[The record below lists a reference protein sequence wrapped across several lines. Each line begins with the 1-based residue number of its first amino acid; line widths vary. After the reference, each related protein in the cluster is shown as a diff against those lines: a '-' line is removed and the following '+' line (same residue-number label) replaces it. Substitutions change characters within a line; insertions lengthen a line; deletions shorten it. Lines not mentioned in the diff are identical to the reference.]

1 MYSSI
6 SELPTQVKASLDDRD
21 AFTWMNAYNLAV
33 PENPTEDDAM
43 KARRIAWETVRTEP
57 SSFSFCT
64 KASVEVID
72 KDREII
78 DIQSLKDS
86 MDSFI
91 RYGGNVQSEH
101 GNYNVACIW
110 GWDPI
115 TEDGKPGIQVWGN
128 VFGGDIVYDAA
139 RQAFINGRSNLSVAG
154 EADDGVYQCDDR
166 GCYTRRHVTQLLEIS
181 LCTVPANRKAT
192 LIWYNRNAKLTKSAS
207 MGDVMLNVDSYEIH
221 RDYTACPIQA
231 IKKALLDAGYSD
243 VHAKTNGCTVDVS
256 PQHLAEEMFN
266 LHCMGYWAKPTEN
279 GLFVRNAKDVMK
291 SAYLD
296 LRSKGYI
303 DKEGYV
309 TPEISSDSFKKY
321 AEEGILVK
329 GEDGYF
335 RLANLL

>member
-1 MYSSI
+1 MYSSLA
-6 SELPTQVKASLDDRD
+6 ELPTQVKASLDDRD
-21 AFTWMNAYNLAV
+21 ATTWMNAYNLAA
-33 PENPTEDDAM
+33 PENPTEDEAM
-43 KARRIAWETVRTEP
+43 RARRVAWETVRTEP

-72 KDREII
+72 KDKEII
-78 DIQSLKDS
+78 DVQSLKDS

-192 LIWYNRNAKLTKSAS
+192 LIWYNRKAKLTKSAS
-207 MGDVMLNVDSYEIH
+207 DLMLNVDSYEIH
-221 RDYTACPIQA
+221 KDYTACPIQA
-231 IKKALLDAGYSD
+231 IKKALRDAGFNE
-243 VHAKTNGCTVDVS
+243 VHAKPNGCFVKVA
-256 PQHLAEEMFN
+256 PQHLAQEMLN
-266 LHCMGYWAKPTEN
+266 LRCMGYWSIPTEG
-279 GLFVRNAKDVMK
+279 GLFVRDSATIMKNAFI
-291 SAYLD
+291 D
-296 LRSKGYI
+296 LRSKDYI
-303 DKEGYV
+303 DKNGYL
-309 TPEISSDSFKKY
+309 TPQISPDSFRKY
-321 AEEGILVK
+321 S
-329 GEDGYF
+329 EDGLIIKDDDGQY
-335 RLANLL
+335 RLCNLL

>member
-1 MYSSI
+1 MYSSLA
-6 SELPTQVKASLDDRD
+6 ELPTQVKASLDDRD
-21 AFTWMNAYNLAV
+21 ATTWMNAYNLAA
-33 PENPTEDDAM
+33 PENPTEDEAM
-43 KARRIAWETVRTEP
+43 RARRVAWETVRTEP

-72 KDREII
+72 KDKEII
-78 DIQSLKDS
+78 DVQSLKDS

-192 LIWYNRNAKLTKSAS
+192 LIWYNRKAKLTKSAS
-207 MGDVMLNVDSYEIH
+207 DLMLNVDSYEIH

-231 IKKALLDAGYSD
+231 IKKSLLDAGYRD
-243 VHAKTNGCTVDVS
+243 VHARSNGCTVSV
-256 PQHLAEEMFN
+256 PQTDILEEMLN
-266 LHCMGYWAKPTEN
+266 LRCMGYWARPTEG
-279 GLFVRNAKDVMK
+279 GLFVRESKTVMK
-291 SAYLD
+291 SAYSD
-296 LRSKGYI
+296 LRSKEYI
-303 DKEGYV
+303 DKTGYV
-309 TPEISSDSFKKY
+309 TSKITPEYFKKY
-321 AEEGILVK
+321 AEDGLLIQDT
-329 GEDGYF
+329 DGYYH
-335 RLANLL
+335 LANLL